1 MAIGVR
7 EAWLLNAVEHL
18 KPIFERAGYFLPE
31 VRVSVGFPSTGAR
44 SRHIGQC
51 WSTSAS
57 ADHVNQIFIAPQES
71 DSVEVLDTLTHEL
84 VHAIDD
90 CKNGHG
96 EKFKEIALAVEGKD
110 EDIKEGYKHRNK
122 KQLNALLTFYKEIE
136 SACEMLMEEA
146 KVTRKPRAKKVVP
159 KDKLVEKLKYMK
171 VFEPLKLVSIN
182 PTDILGCKELWI
194 YNTKTRKLG
203 KYIADEMVG
212 PIGIKGS
219 SLIGFDEHKSIQKT
233 IRKPEEKLKVIEQG
247 DNKMSTFVES

>member
-31 VRVSVGFPSTGAR
+31 VKVSVGFPSTGVR

-96 EKFKEIALAVEGKD
+96 EKFREIALAVGLK
-110 EDIKEGYKHRNK
+110 GPMR
-122 KQLNALLTFYKEIE
+122 
-136 SACEMLMEEA
+136 SAGANELA
-146 KVTRKPRAKKVVP
+146 RI
-159 KDKLVEKLKYMK
+159 VE
-171 VFEPLKLVSIN
+171 
-182 PTDILGCKELWI
+182 
-194 YNTKTRKLG
+194 KLG
-203 KYIADEMVG
+203 KYPHPRLFVPSG
-212 PIGIKGS
+212 SIKSQMKRPGAKCS
-219 SLIGFDEHKSIQKT
+219 KCGYEVVMLRKSISLGAPICPKDLEVMAQVGKW
-233 IRKPEEKLKVIEQG
+233 
-247 DNKMSTFVES
+247 D